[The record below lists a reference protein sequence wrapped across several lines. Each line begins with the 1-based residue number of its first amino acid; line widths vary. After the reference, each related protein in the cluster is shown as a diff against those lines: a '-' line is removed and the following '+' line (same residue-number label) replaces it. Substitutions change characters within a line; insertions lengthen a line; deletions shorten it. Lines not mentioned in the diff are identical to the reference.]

1 MWPLP
6 LPLQDGAKTK
16 LNRRE
21 YSMSMLSPLSELMR
35 QGRIDGEELRRQNLL
50 RDSGG
55 QRERLREG
63 FLRRTVRNTRCS
75 ITSRTMETTQKVT
88 FVGVGEEDAE
98 VEIEMEK
105 PKEPSMQEAQQV
117 ATKKYRSRWMIR
129 RPSSTTASQTTLTWV
144 DPWQI
149 AVKMEAMNLEAI
161 EAAKEQKLKED
172 IKAGTLRQKRLEEQ
186 LY

>member
-1 MWPLP
+1 
-6 LPLQDGAKTK
+6 
-16 LNRRE
+16 
-21 YSMSMLSPLSELMR
+21 
-35 QGRIDGEELRRQNLL
+35 
-50 RDSGG
+50 
-55 QRERLREG
+55 
-63 FLRRTVRNTRCS
+63 
-75 ITSRTMETTQKVT
+75 
-88 FVGVGEEDAE
+88 
-98 VEIEMEK
+98 
-105 PKEPSMQEAQQV
+105 
-117 ATKKYRSRWMIR
+117 MIR